1 MQYLAGTRSVHT
13 TASICDYLDERTTPD
28 DTVTVVATASADD
41 PTARR
46 DAREALNVASVRLA
60 TVDEVDTTLREDTEL
75 AAALLEAAT
84 AVDADEIAITT
95 SSGDAEPSS
104 TAESAVDTLLE
115 SASIPVVVVPVA
127 EL

>member
-46 DAREALNVASVRLA
+46 DAREALNVASVRLT
-60 TVDEVDTTLREDTEL
+60 TVGEVTTTLREDTEL
-75 AAALLEAAT
+75 AAALLEAAP
-84 AVDADEIAITT
+84 AVEADEIVITT

-104 TAESAVDTLLE
+104 TSESAVHALLE
-115 SASIPVVVVPVA
+115 STSIPVVVVPVA
-127 EL
+127 ES

>member
-46 DAREALNVASVRLA
+46 DAQEALNVASVRLA
-60 TVDEVDTTLREDTEL
+60 TVDEVDTTLQEDTEL

-84 AVDADEIAITT
+84 AVDADEIVITPR
-95 SSGDAEPSS
+95 SDGDETPGS
-104 TAESAVDTLLE
+104 TVSNLLE
-115 SASIPVVVVPVA
+115 SASLPVVVVPFA
-127 EL
+127 EF

>member
-1 MQYLAGTRSVHT
+1 MQYLAGARSVHT
-13 TASICDYLDERTTPD
+13 TASICDYLDERARPD

-46 DAREALNVASVRLA
+46 DAKEALNVASVRLA

-75 AAALLEAAT
+75 AAALLEAST
-84 AVDADEIAITT
+84 AVDADEIAITS

-104 TAESAVDTLLE
+104 TSESAVDTLLE
-115 SASIPVVVVPVA
+115 SASIPVVVIPVA